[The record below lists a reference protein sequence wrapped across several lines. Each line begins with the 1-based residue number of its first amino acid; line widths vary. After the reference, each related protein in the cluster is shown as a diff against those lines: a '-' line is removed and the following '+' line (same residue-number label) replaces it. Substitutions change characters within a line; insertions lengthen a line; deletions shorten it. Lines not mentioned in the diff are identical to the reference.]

1 MRNLRWSFSWDISSN
16 ADSLVALL
24 LAVTVVSV
32 LVKAL

>member
-1 MRNLRWSFSWDISSN
+1 MRNLRWNFSWDISSN

-24 LAVTVVSV
+24 LAATVVSV